1 MRISIK
7 MMLMGVAVLMAATP
21 LYAQRQQSLA
31 ERVSHL
37 EQQIQGNTAQRSQA
51 NTELLEQ
58 LLQLRSEVQA
68 LRGAIERLEYE
79 NEQLKQS
86 NRVQYL
92 DIDIRLNRLEGTD
105 TPPRAVQGVL
115 PALPKALSETPQ
127 QPNGIVAHIAA
138 TPTSAPAQPEYK
150 NTESRDLTDE
160 HAAYNLAFEVLK
172 NGDYTQSAQ
181 LFLDFLQTYPN
192 GTYAPNALYWLGES
206 YYAAGDY
213 ATAQT
218 QFNALI
224 QRYPK
229 HDKAAGGLLKLALSQ
244 LGQGNLQQAEAM
256 LTQVASRFP
265 GSDAAKTAQERLQT
279 LNLNSVIR

>member
-7 MMLMGVAVLMAATP
+7 MMLMGVAVFIAATP
-21 LYAQRQQSLA
+21 LYAQRQHSLA

-37 EQQIQGNTAQRSQA
+37 EQQIQGNTAQRGQA

-92 DIDIRLNRLEGTD
+92 DIDSRLNRLEGID
-105 TPPRAVQGVL
+105 TPPRAEQGTL
-115 PALPKALSETPQ
+115 PALPKALSEAPQ
-127 QPNGIVAHIAA
+127 RPSGIVAHIAA
-138 TPTSAPAQPEYK
+138 TPTSTPTQPEHER
-150 NTESRDLTDE
+150 TESQATTDE
-160 HAAYNLAFEVLK
+160 RAAYNLAFGVLK

-181 LFLDFLQTYPN
+181 LFLDFLQTHPN

-218 QFNALI
+218 QFGALI
-224 QRYPK
+224 QRYPE

-244 LGQGNLQQAEAM
+244 LGQGNLQQAEEM
-256 LTQVASRFP
+256 LTQVTSRFP
-265 GSDAAKTAQERLQT
+265 GSAAAKTAQERLQM
-279 LNLNSVIR
+279 LNLSSVIR